1 MQVDIYFCGMKKKNI
16 TFRSNCPISTALE
29 IFGDKWSLLIIRD
42 LAFKERSTYGD
53 FLNGGEKIAT
63 NTLAD
68 RLQML
73 EIGGIIT
80 KKTHP
85 DSKAKFLYQLT
96 DKGIGLVPTLV
107 EMIIWSQ
114 QHYEVDAQATV
125 FVKQVQRDKAGII
138 NRIVTQLKQN

>member
-1 MQVDIYFCGMKKKNI
+1 VLLYFWIVKKEKI
-16 TFRSNCPISTALE
+16 DYRSNCPISTALD
-29 IFGDKWSLLIIRD
+29 IFGDKWSLLIVRD
-42 LAFKERSTYGD
+42 LAFKGRHTYGD

-68 RLQML
+68 RLLML

-96 DKGIGLVPTLV
+96 DKGINLVPTLV
-107 EMIIWSQ
+107 EMIIWSE
-114 QHYEVDAQATV
+114 QHHDVDAQATN
-125 FVKQVQRDKAGII
+125 FVGELQQDKAG
-138 NRIVTQLKQN
+138 VLKSIMANLRQAAK